1 MVVQTPDL
9 SGRSRNTVVTDQRR
23 IPAFRSGFNR
33 IVLVFA
39 LDLAG
44 ELLKS
49 SARYN

>member
-9 SGRSRNTVVTDQRR
+9 SGGSRNTVVTDQRHS
-23 IPAFRSGFNR
+23 PVFRSGSNW

-44 ELLKS
+44 ELRKG